1 MYQNQVR
8 RASFKHN
15 WAFYLQLNPSSVKR
29 KKEKNIQKWWK
40 NVFCFKFIKNT
51 LYFYICHL
59 SKFKKSTFCAK
70 QSSKK
75 LKKNDVFKYSCWYE
89 IYSKEILMQVICS
102 FVIINLNKNEHFLWI
117 RIILV
122 MKVLLP
128 ANTYCKIFMEKLE
141 QI

>member
-1 MYQNQVR
+1 MSILSAVESQFSKN
-8 RASFKHN
+8 A
-15 WAFYLQLNPSSVKR
+15 KR
-29 KKEKNIQKWWK
+29 KKTSKSDGKTFFVSNLLK
-40 NVFCFKFIKNT
+40 T

-89 IYSKEILMQVICS
+89 IYSKEILMQVIYS
-102 FVIINLNKNEHFLWI
+102 FVIINLNKNEHFLCN